1 MYGVIHQRERKGDT
15 MTLKEMREQV
25 LQEMEHIPKHP
36 KPHQSDL
43 RMGYFL
49 ARMHSLGKKSKT
61 DRTAFEVLQECIEI
75 LKKTTPAAEFRF
87 DATFFKPKAK

>member
-1 MYGVIHQRERKGDT
+1 